1 VHLADILQQV
11 YFAGGHTGYIEF
23 IGHDGKGVRTYN
35 KVTEIFCEENKANK
49 AKVFIAFY
57 RRR

>member
-23 IGHDGKGVRTYN
+23 IGHDGKGVGN
-35 KVTEIFCEENKANK
+35 L
-49 AKVFIAFY
+49 
-57 RRR
+57 